1 MECPFCAETIKHEAL
16 VCRHCNRDLRIVR
29 PIVIDNQLLVTEIDQ
44 LQLDLDRVN
53 ARLALFEDPIRI
65 LLGHAAIYVFI
76 PLLLLLAAHVVVTVV
91 LDVSAVYLRLA
102 SVILPIPFGATLYAL
117 NKIGLKGGV
126 GFGTVTAFLSVA
138 AMLVVV
144 GYVDSVPILP
154 DTPREWREAGE
165 YATSILLAY
174 LTGNLL
180 ATLILRL
187 LPNAMAT
194 SGHPSAAAVRLARL
208 WGQHGGPELM
218 RRRARR
224 VQELIVTAGPLAGL
238 LTTAAGSIYTGLKG
252 VLGP

>member
-1 MECPFCAETIKHEAL
+1 MECAFCAETIKYEAL
-16 VCRHCNRDLRIVR
+16 VCRHCSRDLRVVR
-29 PIVIDNQLLVTEIDQ
+29 PIVIDNQLLVTEIDR

-53 ARLALFEDPIRI
+53 ARLALFDDPIRI
-65 LLGHAAIYVFI
+65 LLGHAALYVFI
-76 PLLLLLAAHVVVTVV
+76 PLMLLLAAHVVVIIV
-91 LDVSAVYLRLA
+91 LDISAVYLRLA
-102 SVILPIPFGATLYAL
+102 SLILPIPFGATLYAV

-154 DTPREWREAGE
+154 DTFREWREAVE

-174 LTGNLL
+174 LTGILL
-180 ATLILRL
+180 ATLILRS

-194 SGHPSAAAVRLARL
+194 TGRPSAAAVRLAQL
-208 WGQHGGPELM
+208 WGQHGGEEFML
-218 RRRARR
+218 RRARR
-224 VQELIVTAGPLAGL
+224 VEELIKMVGPLAGL

-252 VLGP
+252 VLGH